1 MQTNRKL
8 KRKVAMLGLAAVIVA
23 AAGTA
28 YALWSST
35 GSGPGR
41 AEAIEAQSI
50 TVTAATG
57 AADLY
62 PGFAGGD
69 VHFTLTNPNPY
80 PVTFTSM
87 APGAI
92 TSSNPGSCAASL
104 VTVDPA
110 SGLGLTVG
118 AGQTTGTQSI
128 ADVVA
133 LDASAPDGCQ
143 GVSFTIQLTLTG
155 AQS

>member
-1 MQTNRKL
+1 MKIKMKAT
-8 KRKVAMLGLAAVIVA
+8 RKVAVVAVAGLVLV

-41 AEAIEAQSI
+41 AQALTAQTV

-57 AADLY
+57 TADLY
-62 PGFAGGD
+62 PGFADGD

-87 APGAI
+87 AAGTI
-92 TSSNPGSCAASL
+92 TSSNQAACAASL
-104 VTVDPA
+104 LTVDPA
-110 SGLGLTVG
+110 AGLSLAVG
-118 AGQTTGTQSI
+118 ANATTGPQSI
-128 ADVVA
+128 ADVVT
-133 LDASAPDGCQ
+133 LDALAPDGCQ
-143 GVSFTIQLTLTG
+143 GVAFTIQLTLTG